1 MNQYGDENCIPQ
13 AEHAVSAD
21 LAMAERIAREPLS
34 AVSAHWWNNRAPWFV
49 TPRRQGDH
57 FCLFMESGRVQVV
70 CERGERV
77 LGRGEWCLLR
87 VGELFSFG
95 LAAGCTSCSHVIVHA
110 SPKYSPL
117 RDPAERLQSPF
128 FRFDVET
135 LGMMHCMAGLSER
148 CREGGLA
155 WFSAML
161 NLKLMEL
168 ALEPKNWIGDA
179 DAAYHPHIAAMC
191 GFAERNFRTR
201 IGIGDLAAS
210 AGIGE
215 AQCRRLFLRHLRCA
229 PSDYLQ
235 NLRLFAAARAL
246 TETRKSVKEIALEH
260 GFASSSYFC
269 HVFRRKMNLTPE
281 EYRKRT

>member
-13 AEHAVSAD
+13 AECAASAD
-21 LAMAERIAREPLS
+21 LVMAERIAREPLS
-34 AVSAHWWNNRAPWFV
+34 AVSAHCWNNRAPWFV
-49 TPRRQGDH
+49 TPRRLGDH
-57 FCLFMESGRVQVV
+57 FCLFMETGRVRVV

-77 LGRGEWCLLR
+77 LERGDWCLLR

-95 LAAGCTSCSHVIVHA
+95 LAEGCFACSHVIVHA
-110 SPKYSPL
+110 RPKYSPL
-117 RDPAERLQSPF
+117 HDPAERLRSPF
-128 FRFDVET
+128 FRFDGNV
-135 LGMMHCMAGLSER
+135 LGMMHRMTGLAER
-148 CREGGLA
+148 CRRGGLA
-155 WFSAML
+155 WFSAFL
-161 NLKLMEL
+161 NSMLMEF
-168 ALEPKNWIGDA
+168 ALDPENWTGDA

-191 GFAERNFRTR
+191 EFADRNFLTR

-215 AQCRRLFLRHLRCA
+215 AQCRRLFLRYLRCS

-246 TETRKSVKEIALEH
+246 TETRRSVKEIALEY
-260 GFASSSYFC
+260 GFVSSSYFC
-269 HVFRRKMNLTPE
+269 YVFRRKMNLTPE